1 MMNHSGGTLCICQ
14 CVSRG
19 CTFIVALPYAYLSLV
34 LFAEKAYTNMHMMY
48 KNYWMRNQSPEDA
61 SSVVPWHLQEELE
74 KLSQQVREASEEL
87 NRLDVAYNEMILAR
101 IAMQGSFGDTTAW
114 ETLKEE
120 RNQAQKRYVAL
131 LATRLAFTRQVNG
144 EQ

>member
-1 MMNHSGGTLCICQ
+1 
-14 CVSRG
+14 
-19 CTFIVALPYAYLSLV
+19 
-34 LFAEKAYTNMHMMY
+34 MMY
-48 KNYWMRNQSPEDA
+48 KNYWMRNQSPEDG
-61 SSVVPWHLQEELE
+61 SSIVPWHLQEELE

-87 NRLDVAYNEMILAR
+87 NRLDVAYNAMILAR

-114 ETLKEE
+114 ETLKED

-144 EQ
+144 EK